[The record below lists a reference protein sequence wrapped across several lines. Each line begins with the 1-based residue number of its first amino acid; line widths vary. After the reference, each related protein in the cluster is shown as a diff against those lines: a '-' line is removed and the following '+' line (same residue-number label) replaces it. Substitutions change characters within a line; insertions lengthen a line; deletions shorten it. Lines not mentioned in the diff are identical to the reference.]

1 MTMRSSLPLLTRAG
15 RARGMALPVVLII
28 LAVML
33 LGSIYL
39 LKSVRSTELSTAN
52 LSYDTTLSRAADYG
66 LHQAYQWL
74 STQAGSNKAALDNP
88 IAGNTFYSP
97 QAPAVSPTDA
107 GFWTNKKT
115 VTGDDGTTVDY
126 VINRLCSMSGAYN
139 AGGNACIK
147 TATNNAGG
155 VVTGTSQK
163 PGPVY
168 ATVPQVHYL
177 ITSRISGPRGAN
189 VINQMVVLI

>member
-1 MTMRSSLPLLTRAG
+1 MRT
-15 RARGMALPVVLII
+15 RGMALPVVLII

-74 STQAGSNKAALDNP
+74 STQAATSKAALDNP
-88 IAGNTFYSP
+88 IASATFYSP
-97 QAPAVSPTDA
+97 QSPAQSPTFG
-107 GFWTNKKT
+107 GFWANAKS
-115 VTGDDGTTVDY
+115 VAGDDGTTVDY
-126 VINRLCSMSGAYN
+126 VINRLCLTSGAYN
-139 AGGNACIK
+139 VGGNACIK
-147 TATNNAGG
+147 TATNNANG

-177 ITSRISGPRGAN
+177 ITSRIRGPRGAN